1 MGNRMCVRAIQL
13 VSDRLCLTDPEW
25 QSKELVGEAEMWK
38 KAGILRSTKRYT
50 TVDCDCDEQLHQA
63 DVLEFERDGKTKYM
77 AFCALTGGARE
88 VKEEELVGYTFQPR
102 KMAELFHSLLKCR
115 EEVEELIPGRLWK
128 MGRTGVPIAG
138 RSRDIYFT
146 PRLNDEPQDIYAAL
160 PDAKTPLLIVGSSRF
175 SKSPENPFE
184 DNRVI
189 SLDAILMIQDDKWV
203 LDMEWL
209 HQLACDGLDEEPEPV
224 DKGSRA
230 DTVDAVKNV
239 LYEHLRSAYSYYC
252 DQIEKGNGR
261 KLLKPPTMAWI
272 GKQVGKDRTTV
283 SRIIEP
289 DVPDRNAR
297 YLEVHALWKACNDI
311 DLLAQ
316 YGQSHWGNKNLR
328 YLAS

>member
-1 MGNRMCVRAIQL
+1 MCVRAIQL

-239 LYEHLRSAYSYYC
+239 LYEHLRNAYSYYC

-328 YLAS
+328 YRAS

>member
-1 MGNRMCVRAIQL
+1 MCVRAIQL

-283 SRIIEP
+283 SRIIET

-328 YLAS
+328 YRAS

>member
-1 MGNRMCVRAIQL
+1 MCVRAIQL

-38 KAGILRSTKRYT
+38 KAGILRATKRYT

>member
-1 MGNRMCVRAIQL
+1 MCVRAIQL

-138 RSRDIYFT
+138 RRRDIYFT

-328 YLAS
+328 YRAS

>member
-38 KAGILRSTKRYT
+38 KAGILRATKRYT

-239 LYEHLRSAYSYYC
+239 L
-252 DQIEKGNGR
+252 
-261 KLLKPPTMAWI
+261 
-272 GKQVGKDRTTV
+272 
-283 SRIIEP
+283 
-289 DVPDRNAR
+289 
-297 YLEVHALWKACNDI
+297 
-311 DLLAQ
+311 
-316 YGQSHWGNKNLR
+316 
-328 YLAS
+328 

>member
-1 MGNRMCVRAIQL
+1 MCVRAIQL

-328 YLAS
+328 YRAS

>member
-38 KAGILRSTKRYT
+38 KAGILRATKRYT

-189 SLDAILMIQDDKWV
+189 SLDAILMIQNDKWV

-230 DTVDAVKNV
+230 DTVAAVKDV

-261 KLLKPPTMAWI
+261 KLLKPPTMSWI

-297 YLEVHALWKACNDI
+297 YIEVHALWKACNDI

-328 YLAS
+328 YRAS

>member
-38 KAGILRSTKRYT
+38 KAGILRATKRYT

-88 VKEEELVGYTFQPR
+88 VKEEDLVGYTFQPR
-102 KMAELFHSLLKCR
+102 KMAELFHSLLQCR

-146 PRLNDEPQDIYAAL
+146 PRLNDDPQDIYAAL
-160 PDAKTPLLIVGSSRF
+160 PDAKTPLLVVGSSRF
-175 SKSPENPFE
+175 SKNTEKPFE
-184 DNRVI
+184 DNRIV
-189 SLDAILMIQDDKWV
+189 SLDTILMIQNEKWA
-203 LDMEWL
+203 LDIDWL
-209 HQLACDGLDEEPEPV
+209 HQLACDGLDDDPEPI

-230 DTVDAVKNV
+230 DTVEAIKEV
-239 LYEHLRSAYSYYC
+239 LLEHLRSAYSYYC
-252 DQIEKGNGR
+252 DQISKGNGR
-261 KLLKPPTMAWI
+261 KLLKPPTMSWI
-272 GKQVGKDRTTV
+272 AGQVGKNRTTV

-289 DVPDRNAR
+289 DVADRNAR
-297 YLEVHALWKACNDI
+297 YIEIHALWKACNDV

-316 YGQSHWGNKNLR
+316 YGKSKWGQKK
-328 YLAS
+328 ASY

>member
-38 KAGILRSTKRYT
+38 KAGILRATKRYT

-160 PDAKTPLLIVGSSRF
+160 PEAKTPLLIVGSSRF

-328 YLAS
+328 YRAS

>member
-1 MGNRMCVRAIQL
+1 MCVRAIQL

-38 KAGILRSTKRYT
+38 KAGILRATKRYT

-328 YLAS
+328 YRAS

>member
-1 MGNRMCVRAIQL
+1 MCVRAIQL

-38 KAGILRSTKRYT
+38 KAGILRATKRYT

-160 PDAKTPLLIVGSSRF
+160 PEAKTPLLIVGSSRF

-328 YLAS
+328 YRAS

>member
-1 MGNRMCVRAIQL
+1 MCVRAIQL

-38 KAGILRSTKRYT
+38 KAGILRATKRYT

-261 KLLKPPTMAWI
+261 KLLKQPTMAWI

-328 YLAS
+328 YRAS

>member
-138 RSRDIYFT
+138 RRRDIYFT

-328 YLAS
+328 YRAS

>member
-1 MGNRMCVRAIQL
+1 MCVRAIQL
-13 VSDRLCLTDPEW
+13 VSDRLGLTDPEW

-38 KAGILRSTKRYT
+38 KAGILRATKRYT

-328 YLAS
+328 YRAS

>member
-1 MGNRMCVRAIQL
+1 MCVRAIQL

-189 SLDAILMIQDDKWV
+189 SLDAILMLQDDKWV

-328 YLAS
+328 YRAS

>member
-63 DVLEFERDGKTKYM
+63 DVHEYEREVKTKYM

-328 YLAS
+328 YRAS

>member
-38 KAGILRSTKRYT
+38 KAGILRATKRYT

-328 YLAS
+328 YRAS

>member
-1 MGNRMCVRAIQL
+1 MCVRAIQL

-38 KAGILRSTKRYT
+38 KAGILRATKRYT

-160 PDAKTPLLIVGSSRF
+160 PNAKTPLLIVGSSRF
-175 SKSPENPFE
+175 SKSPENSFE

-189 SLDAILMIQDDKWV
+189 SLDAILMIQNDKWV
-203 LDMEWL
+203 LDIEWL

-261 KLLKPPTMAWI
+261 KLLPPPTLEFI
-272 GKQVGKDRTTV
+272 GTQVGKARTTV

-289 DVPDRNAR
+289 KVDDKKAR
-297 YLEVHALWKACNDI
+297 YIEVHALWKACNDI
-311 DLLAQ
+311 DLLIQ
-316 YGQSHWGNKNLR
+316 YGQNHWGKKNHR
-328 YLAS
+328 YRAS

>member
-38 KAGILRSTKRYT
+38 KAGILRATKRYT

-261 KLLKPPTMAWI
+261 KLLKQPTMAWI

-328 YLAS
+328 YRAS